1 MAKKE
6 LPKPGTI
13 AWVDLTV
20 PHAAKVRDFYA
31 AVTGW
36 KPEAVSMGSYQDY
49 NMTKPGRGGRWQ
61 GSAMRAAATPI
72 FRRSG
77 SCILS

>member
-6 LPKPGTI
+6 LPQPGTI

-20 PHAAKVRDFYA
+20 PHATKVQDFYA

-36 KPEAVSMGSYQDY
+36 KPEAVFSG
-49 NMTKPGRGGRWQ
+49 Q
-61 GSAMRAAATPI
+61 GALPRDASA
-72 FRRSG
+72 F
-77 SCILS
+77 